1 MTPGSTWG
9 STAAFP
15 SGPAAGGGTPRAG
28 AGATVLS
35 GAWGALFAPEAL
47 CENEDPE
54 SVGLEPVVE
63 VEPMPLSE
71 DEQRILQEIEAQFY
85 ANDPHLAQQVSETTL
100 YRHAARS
107 IKWAALGFVVGFVVL
122 LTSFASSLFF
132 GFVGFLAMLGCA
144 WVIVINLRK
153 MGKAGLE
160 SITASVKG
168 KKLKNFFGDAG
179 KNFRR
184 PFRKEDGSN

>member
-1 MTPGSTWG
+1 M
-9 STAAFP
+9 
-15 SGPAAGGGTPRAG
+15 
-28 AGATVLS
+28 
-35 GAWGALFAPEAL
+35 
-47 CENEDPE
+47 
-54 SVGLEPVVE
+54 E

-85 ANDPHLAQQVSETTL
+85 ANDPQLAQQVSETTL
-100 YRHAARS
+100 YRHAARN

-132 GFVGFLAMLGCA
+132 GFVGFLAMLACA
-144 WVIVINLRK
+144 FVIVSNVRK

-168 KKLKNFFGDAG
+168 KRLKNIFGDAG
-179 KNFRR
+179 KNLRR
-184 PFRKEDGSN
+184 PFRKDDSS